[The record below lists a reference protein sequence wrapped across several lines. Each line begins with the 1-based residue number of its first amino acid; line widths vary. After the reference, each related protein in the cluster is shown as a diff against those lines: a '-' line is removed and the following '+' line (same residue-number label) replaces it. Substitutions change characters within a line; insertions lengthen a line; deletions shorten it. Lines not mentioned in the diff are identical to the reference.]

1 MNSDKGPVYSSIF
14 SFGLFPIV
22 LKLIHKA
29 YIEER
34 FKEVNK
40 KELFDYLIS
49 NRMFIDSLSFEDV
62 KLYRKFIN
70 NIYKVKKEEL
80 KKS

>member
-1 MNSDKGPVYSSIF
+1 MNSDIKLDYSSIF
-14 SFGLFPIV
+14 PFVSYGMSKIV
-22 LKLIHKA
+22 HKIC
-29 YIEER
+29 IEER

-49 NRMFIDSLSFEDV
+49 NRIFIDSLSFEDV